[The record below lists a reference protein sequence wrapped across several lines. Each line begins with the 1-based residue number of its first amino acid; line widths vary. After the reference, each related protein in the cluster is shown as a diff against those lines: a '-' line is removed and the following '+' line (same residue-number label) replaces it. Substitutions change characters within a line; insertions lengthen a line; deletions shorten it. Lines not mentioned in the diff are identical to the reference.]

1 MQPTQIFIIVGILFG
16 LLVVIPL
23 IKWFAGS
30 RRPTVKEWKALSG
43 KVREISR
50 NDLNELDI
58 SEATRNALHLVLTDR
73 PGHAN
78 KNNLPFALQVLED
91 AGLNAAASLR
101 SLSTVSV
108 FIGLVATA
116 IVFAAVLGQLVIAM
130 TSSGSPQPGQMIDP
144 EQFKEI
150 FKKLE
155 LVYATNGIAI
165 AIALLVYVLSRAV
178 EGSVHEVS
186 RVALSVMGQ
195 LPESVEADVDPRF
208 VAAIRALTDIV
219 QEQLQ
224 TNISRWQE
232 AQLEDIREIV
242 REVKGLAGTVGTAIE
257 TMQQVSTSESAKV
270 LAAIR
275 ATQVSVAESAVRL
288 EDGLG
293 LIVNEAAPAL
303 DRFSTAARDLSETTD
318 RLRTSGTLESVAA
331 VRSGLQELRT
341 AVAALPVAL
350 DTALKTTAHELRSSS
365 DASFD
370 AAGRSI
376 VESMNGAAARIDTN
390 IKNAVAGIPE
400 GVAAAT
406 AVSLAQQSGSQT
418 RAIDAL
424 VSVTSSLNNNAQA
437 LSACVKSIDDT
448 QRRIQ
453 EVVEKAGG
461 RKSIFR

>member
-1 MQPTQIFIIVGILFG
+1 MQATHIIIAICSLLG

-23 IKWFAGS
+23 FNWFTKN
-30 RRPTVKEWKALSG
+30 RRPTVKEWRALSG
-43 KVREISR
+43 RIREISR
-50 NDLNELDI
+50 NDLNELNV
-58 SEATRNALHLVLTDR
+58 SEATKNALQLVLTDR

-78 KNNLPFALQVLED
+78 KNNIPFALQVLED
-91 AGLNAAASLR
+91 AGMHAAASIR

-116 IVFAAVLGQLVIAM
+116 IVFAIVLENLVLAIPNGSAQSGPMMDPSQL
-130 TSSGSPQPGQMIDP
+130 G
-144 EQFKEI
+144 KI
-150 FKKLE
+150 FSHLS
-155 LVYATNGIAI
+155 LVYVTNGAAI
-165 AIALLVYVLSRAV
+165 AIALLVYVMSRTV
-178 EGSVHEVS
+178 EGAVHEVS
-186 RVALSVMGQ
+186 GVALSVMGQ
-195 LPESVEADVDPRF
+195 LPESVEADIDPKF

-257 TMQQVSTSESAKV
+257 TLQQVSTVESTKV

-275 ATQVSVAESAVRL
+275 ETQVSVCESAARL

-303 DRFSTAARDLSETTD
+303 DRFSTAARELTETTD

-331 VRSGLQELRT
+331 VRSGLQELRA
-341 AVAALPVAL
+341 AVAALPGSLDEAL
-350 DTALKTTAHELRSSS
+350 RATASELQASST
-365 DASFD
+365 ASFD

-406 AVSLAQQSGSQT
+406 AVSLAQQTMDQK
-418 RAIDAL
+418 RAVDAL
-424 VSVTSSLNNNAQA
+424 VGVTTSLDSNARA
-437 LSACVKSIDDT
+437 LSSCVKSIDDT
-448 QRRIQ
+448 QKKIQ

-461 RKSIFR
+461 RKGIFR